1 MVLDFFFI
9 IIITGYKLSMY
20 LHVINILVITE
31 LWANT
36 IKRNTNRTWVVI
48 FPTPYFQN
56 NFNQKMTLQDYQF
69 QQWKMLPQIAIIL
82 SVCK

>member
-1 MVLDFFFI
+1 
-9 IIITGYKLSMY
+9 MY
-20 LHVINILVITE
+20 LCIINILVITE
-31 LWANT
+31 LLANI

-69 QQWKMLPQIAIIL
+69 QQWKMLHKLLLFYLFANK
-82 SVCK
+82 S